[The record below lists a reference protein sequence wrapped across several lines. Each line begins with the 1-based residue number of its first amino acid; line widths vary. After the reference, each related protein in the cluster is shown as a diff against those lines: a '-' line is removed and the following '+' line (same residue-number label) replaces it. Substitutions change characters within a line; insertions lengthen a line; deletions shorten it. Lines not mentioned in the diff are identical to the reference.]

1 MGKNKYIPTNAKGF
15 NRGDTTIY
23 KKMIKQVTTISVIEQ
38 LRNRLAVGNI
48 YSIRTQYRTD
58 DSRHP
63 TYIEYTPMECI
74 GIYQHMAVFRPLE
87 GRFRFTVGYSYPELC
102 TGVLEGA
109 NDLMN
114 GVLPYEEEELVDEEI
129 ENA

>member
-1 MGKNKYIPTNAKGF
+1 MSKNRYISTNTKTLLGNA
-15 NRGDTTIY
+15 DTAHFMR
-23 KKMIKQVTTISVIEQ
+23 KMKEVTTISMIEQ
-38 LRNRLAVGNI
+38 LRDKLAAGDV
-48 YSIRTQYRTD
+48 YQIRESYVDSGKYLRT
-58 DSRHP
+58 R
-63 TYIEYTPMECI
+63 TTPMECV
-74 GIYQHMAVFRPLE
+74 GVYPHMAVFRPTE
-87 GRFRFTVGYSYPELC
+87 GAHRHTVGYSYTELC